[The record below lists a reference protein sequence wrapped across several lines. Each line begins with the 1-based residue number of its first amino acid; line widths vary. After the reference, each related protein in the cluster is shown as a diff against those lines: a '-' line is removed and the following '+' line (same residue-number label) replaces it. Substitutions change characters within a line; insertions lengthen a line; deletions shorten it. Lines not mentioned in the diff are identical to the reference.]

1 VLKLIHAFFVF
12 VTHVFKPHQDIYCTT
27 SSFHLYFTSTS
38 IFTFVFFFYF
48 TFLPYFAITS
58 SSTSVPMHAY
68 PPNFSYC
75 TALHCTALHCTVPMQ
90 ICCPYL
96 PRLPTESQERQ
107 EEEIQQPSYREHSA
121 GRNMP
126 HVTILYCRTLF
137 HLSYLINVESL
148 CNSYPTLRE
157 QIPLNSVH
165 LTFIYSPPHHDTRLH
180 GSL

>member
-75 TALHCTALHCTVPMQ
+75 TALHCTALHCTALSRCRFAALTSLGYQLSLKNAKKKKFNSPLTENILLVG
-90 ICCPYL
+90 ICL
-96 PRLPTESQERQ
+96 MS
-107 EEEIQQPSYREHSA
+107 
-121 GRNMP
+121 
-126 HVTILYCRTLF
+126 LYYTVALF
-137 HLSYLINVESL
+137 
-148 CNSYPTLRE
+148 
-157 QIPLNSVH
+157 
-165 LTFIYSPPHHDTRLH
+165 FIFPI
-180 GSL
+180 